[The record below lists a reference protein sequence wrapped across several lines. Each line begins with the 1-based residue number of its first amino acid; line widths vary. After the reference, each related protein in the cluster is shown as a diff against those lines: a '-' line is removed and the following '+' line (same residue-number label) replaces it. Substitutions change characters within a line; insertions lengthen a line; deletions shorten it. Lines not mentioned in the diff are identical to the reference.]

1 MEDLRMKFRNVNS
14 FVIFDVNWMLIF
26 KFLNFGTE
34 ETKTMANDR
43 VRRKNLNVRRRNLLN
58 VHDRSE

>member
-34 ETKTMANDR
+34 ETKTMAN